1 MSKKV
6 LVITGP
12 TATGKTALGVALA
25 KKLGG
30 EVVSADSM
38 QVYRRMDI
46 GTAKVTAEEMQGVP
60 HHMVD
65 VADPS
70 ESFSV
75 ARYVEMA
82 SDCCEEIFA
91 RNRLPILVGGTGL
104 YIDSLLSGRSF
115 AERSDRENDIRN
127 ELNREYDERGGTAMW
142 SELNSVD
149 PERAERLS
157 PNDRKRIVRALEIYR
172 LTGKTITQHDA
183 ETQSLP
189 PRYDSLMV
197 ALDYVQR
204 DDLYARINRRVDQ
217 MLENGL
223 VPEVQALL
231 DLGLNDDHTAMQAIG
246 YKEIVQAIRGSITL
260 KEAVEQ
266 IKQESRRYAKRQL
279 TWLRRNPDVCWLRWQ
294 SKPDL
299 ARAVVFLAFA
309 FYIVSWLW
317 NSTNENITTEPVQTY
332 AISDSDEADGIVI
345 RDEEVL
351 FSSKQFLS
359 IQAEDGKEISKGAL
373 LAISTDS
380 EKDLEETNHL
390 AELSREI
397 SRLET
402 FLSSSASVVDAS
414 SREDNVASSARK
426 LASAVATQDYEA
438 TDTAALDL
446 SSLLFM
452 QDASDKAEA
461 KLNKLKAEQ
470 ESYSND
476 SRDDDAMIEAP
487 SAGIFTRTTDGFEST
502 SSSEVTSISVSGLKD
517 LMHQSSEPE
526 EGFLYLAFP
535 GSRQQRH
542 RTASLRWSLGL
553 PELPP
558 LLQRPDP
565 RNGSEH
571 LQGRWRKLRSG
582 LFHQVR
588 AVGDDGHAPCHGGD
602 HFLSVQRPESSCVR
616 HARG

>member
-204 DDLYARINRRVDQ
+204 DDLYARINRR
-217 MLENGL
+217 
-223 VPEVQALL
+223 AL
-231 DLGLNDDHTAMQAIG
+231 Q
-246 YKEIVQAIRGSITL
+246 K
-260 KEAVEQ
+260 
-266 IKQESRRYAKRQL
+266 
-279 TWLRRNPDVCWLRWQ
+279 
-294 SKPDL
+294 
-299 ARAVVFLAFA
+299 
-309 FYIVSWLW
+309 
-317 NSTNENITTEPVQTY
+317 NSTKAIVLLVAEMLVACILVYVAYTE
-332 AISDSDEADGIVI
+332 
-345 RDEEVL
+345 
-351 FSSKQFLS
+351 
-359 IQAEDGKEISKGAL
+359 
-373 LAISTDS
+373 
-380 EKDLEETNHL
+380 
-390 AELSREI
+390 
-397 SRLET
+397 
-402 FLSSSASVVDAS
+402 
-414 SREDNVASSARK
+414 
-426 LASAVATQDYEA
+426 
-438 TDTAALDL
+438 
-446 SSLLFM
+446 
-452 QDASDKAEA
+452 
-461 KLNKLKAEQ
+461 
-470 ESYSND
+470 
-476 SRDDDAMIEAP
+476 
-487 SAGIFTRTTDGFEST
+487 
-502 SSSEVTSISVSGLKD
+502 
-517 LMHQSSEPE
+517 
-526 EGFLYLAFP
+526 
-535 GSRQQRH
+535 
-542 RTASLRWSLGL
+542 
-553 PELPP
+553 
-558 LLQRPDP
+558 
-565 RNGSEH
+565 
-571 LQGRWRKLRSG
+571 
-582 LFHQVR
+582 
-588 AVGDDGHAPCHGGD
+588 
-602 HFLSVQRPESSCVR
+602 
-616 HARG
+616 

>member
-183 ETQSLP
+183 ETLSLP

-279 TWLRRNPDVCWLRWQ
+279 TWLRRNPAVCWLRWQ

-299 ARAVVFLAFA
+299 ARAVDHCLA
-309 FYIVSWLW
+309 LW
-317 NSTNENITTEPVQTY
+317 QSP
-332 AISDSDEADGIVI
+332 DDDGIPK
-345 RDEEVL
+345 EV
-351 FSSKQFLS
+351 
-359 IQAEDGKEISKGAL
+359 EI
-373 LAISTDS
+373 
-380 EKDLEETNHL
+380 
-390 AELSREI
+390 
-397 SRLET
+397 
-402 FLSSSASVVDAS
+402 
-414 SREDNVASSARK
+414 
-426 LASAVATQDYEA
+426 
-438 TDTAALDL
+438 
-446 SSLLFM
+446 
-452 QDASDKAEA
+452 
-461 KLNKLKAEQ
+461 
-470 ESYSND
+470 
-476 SRDDDAMIEAP
+476 
-487 SAGIFTRTTDGFEST
+487 
-502 SSSEVTSISVSGLKD
+502 
-517 LMHQSSEPE
+517 
-526 EGFLYLAFP
+526 
-535 GSRQQRH
+535 
-542 RTASLRWSLGL
+542 
-553 PELPP
+553 
-558 LLQRPDP
+558 
-565 RNGSEH
+565 
-571 LQGRWRKLRSG
+571 
-582 LFHQVR
+582 
-588 AVGDDGHAPCHGGD
+588 
-602 HFLSVQRPESSCVR
+602 
-616 HARG
+616 

>member
-246 YKEIVQAIRGSITL
+246 YKEIVQAIRGSTTL

-299 ARAVVFLAFA
+299 ARAVDHCLA
-309 FYIVSWLW
+309 LW
-317 NSTNENITTEPVQTY
+317 QSP
-332 AISDSDEADGIVI
+332 DDDGIPK
-345 RDEEVL
+345 EV
-351 FSSKQFLS
+351 
-359 IQAEDGKEISKGAL
+359 EI
-373 LAISTDS
+373 
-380 EKDLEETNHL
+380 
-390 AELSREI
+390 
-397 SRLET
+397 
-402 FLSSSASVVDAS
+402 
-414 SREDNVASSARK
+414 
-426 LASAVATQDYEA
+426 
-438 TDTAALDL
+438 
-446 SSLLFM
+446 
-452 QDASDKAEA
+452 
-461 KLNKLKAEQ
+461 
-470 ESYSND
+470 
-476 SRDDDAMIEAP
+476 
-487 SAGIFTRTTDGFEST
+487 
-502 SSSEVTSISVSGLKD
+502 
-517 LMHQSSEPE
+517 
-526 EGFLYLAFP
+526 
-535 GSRQQRH
+535 
-542 RTASLRWSLGL
+542 
-553 PELPP
+553 
-558 LLQRPDP
+558 
-565 RNGSEH
+565 
-571 LQGRWRKLRSG
+571 
-582 LFHQVR
+582 
-588 AVGDDGHAPCHGGD
+588 
-602 HFLSVQRPESSCVR
+602 
-616 HARG
+616 